1 MHKRSESMEKHQS
14 SDSWQ
19 IYYFV
24 DSEGYCPFQHWFLR
38 KLTRT
43 QQFVTRHAIAET
55 LVELVSDGRRNS
67 AIRSLGSGLFEFRLA
82 ISQRELLNLTRNFQ
96 NIPRVDISKVLLRIF
111 YTLGPDKTIVILSG
125 YDKLG
130 NSHKRNQQKEIE
142 QARKY
147 RKQWLKVEM

>member
-1 MHKRSESMEKHQS
+1 MEKQQN

-24 DSEGYCPFQHWFLR
+24 DSEGYCPYQHWFLR
-38 KLTRT
+38 KLSRT
-43 QQFVTRHAIAET
+43 QQFVARHAIAET

-67 AIRSLGSGLFEFRLA
+67 AIRSLGSGLFEFRLS

-111 YTLGPDKTIVILSG
+111 YTLGSDKTIVILSG

-142 QARKY
+142 RARKY
-147 RKQWLKVEM
+147 RKQWLEGEI

>member
-1 MHKRSESMEKHQS
+1 MSFKFANFRA
-14 SDSWQ
+14 
-19 IYYFV
+19 
-24 DSEGYCPFQHWFLR
+24 
-38 KLTRT
+38 LTIGE
-43 QQFVTRHAIAET
+43 HGKAI
-55 LVELVSDGRRNS
+55 G
-67 AIRSLGSGLFEFRLA
+67 
-82 ISQRELLNLTRNFQ
+82 SQR
-96 NIPRVDISKVLLRIF
+96 LRIF